1 MSYDWLLVGLGN
13 PGNGYAMNRHNIGFM
28 VVDALLSGPAMF
40 KSKYKSHIAEAQ
52 VGGMRTLLMKPQT
65 FMNIS
70 GEAVREVAA
79 FYKIEPER
87 IAVFHDELDLP
98 PGQLRIKQGGGHG
111 GHNGLK
117 SIDAHLGT
125 KDYWRLRLGI
135 GHPGH
140 KDEVSPYVL
149 SDFSKADQNTW
160 LPDFIGAVTRE
171 LPAFLKGDDSLMM
184 TRVNEFMKPAKA

>member
-28 VVDALLSGPAMF
+28 VIDALSGPAMF
-40 KSKYKSHIAEAQ
+40 KSKYKSHFAEAQ
-52 VGGMRTLLMKPQT
+52 LGGQRTLLLKPQT
-65 FMNIS
+65 YMNLS
-70 GEAVREVAA
+70 GEAVREVAT
-79 FYKIEPER
+79 FFKIDPER
-87 IAVFHDELDLP
+87 IAVFHDELDLL
-98 PGQLRIKQGGGHG
+98 PGQLRIKKGGGHG

-149 SDFSKADQNTW
+149 SDFSKADQNGW
-160 LPDFIGAVTRE
+160 LPDFIGSVSKE
-171 LPAFLKGDDSLMM
+171 LPSFLKGDDALMM
-184 TRVNEFMKPAKA
+184 TRVNEFMKPPKA